1 MAYKQAKIS
10 NKCAECCCPSFA
22 HVSKGTL
29 FTIFLLVDI
38 SDDNKHLAFEVTT
51 KVAFTTS
58 IICTAA
64 DFQNGLI
71 SSNIWCFLERLF
83 AQNYSNVVV
92 ESISACSLE

>member
-29 FTIFLLVDI
+29 FTIFLLADI

-51 KVAFTTS
+51 KVAFITS
-58 IICTAA
+58 IIC
-64 DFQNGLI
+64 NP
-71 SSNIWCFLERLF
+71 
-83 AQNYSNVVV
+83 V
-92 ESISACSLE
+92 SITHIQYAVNNLA